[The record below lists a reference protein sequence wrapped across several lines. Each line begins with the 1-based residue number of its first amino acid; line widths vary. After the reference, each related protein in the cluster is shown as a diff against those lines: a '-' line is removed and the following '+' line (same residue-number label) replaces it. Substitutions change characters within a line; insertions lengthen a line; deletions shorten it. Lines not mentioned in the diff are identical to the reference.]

1 MRLHVAKQ
9 GLWKAGVVLNH
20 AKHVVVPHPLVE
32 QLHAAKLNA
41 FLEDFSGRGRGARP
55 HHDAANV
62 HPVHQDAEKSDRFWP
77 VITVSANRGVHDD
90 IVQMLAQC
98 ARVVGDDHVSRQDV
112 VQAVDVHAVLDR
124 GPKGIGHKNGQRA
137 S

>member
-1 MRLHVAKQ
+1 M
-9 GLWKAGVVLNH
+9 
-20 AKHVVVPHPLVE
+20 
-32 QLHAAKLNA
+32 NA